1 MEEMFCTYISF
12 QEKIDKSIL
21 SPFDKRLTQTIQKI
35 IHQINN
41 ENKMAD
47 DLKKIEKILAKTK
60 NHESLVISH

>member
-47 DLKKIEKILAKTK
+47 DLKKKEKILAKTK